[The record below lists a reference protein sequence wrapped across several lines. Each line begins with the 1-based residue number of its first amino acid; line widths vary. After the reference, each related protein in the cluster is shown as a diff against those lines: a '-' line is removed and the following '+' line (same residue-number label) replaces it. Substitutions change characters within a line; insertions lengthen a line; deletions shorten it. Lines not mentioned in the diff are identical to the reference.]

1 MFAPP
6 MQILLVYGT
15 NEGHTQKI
23 AAFVAEHLARRGHQ
37 VTTAGA
43 SDARIPPDPRKF
55 DAVLIAASVH
65 LGRYQAAVIDFVSNH
80 RAAISARV
88 NAFLSVSLAAAGH
101 DPGDIGGLKKCV
113 ADFVQASGWVPQQIH
128 HVAGAFRYSSYGFL
142 TRCAMKYIAYRKG
155 APTDTHHDY
164 ELTDWGDVARFA
176 DTFAPTEAVARASDR
191 GTAPQLSMPE

>member
-1 MFAPP
+1 
-6 MQILLVYGT
+6 MQIQLVYGT

-43 SDARIPPDPRKF
+43 SDAGIPPDPRTF

-65 LGRYQAAVIDFVSNH
+65 LGRYQAAVIEFVSNH
-80 RAAISARV
+80 RAAI
-88 NAFLSVSLAAAGH
+88 
-101 DPGDIGGLKKCV
+101 
-113 ADFVQASGWVPQQIH
+113 
-128 HVAGAFRYSSYGFL
+128 GAFRYGSYGLL

-164 ELTDWGDVARFA
+164 ELTDWEDVARFA
-176 DTFAPTEAVARASDR
+176 DTFAPTEAVTRASDR
-191 GTAPQLSMPE
+191 ETAPQLSMPE